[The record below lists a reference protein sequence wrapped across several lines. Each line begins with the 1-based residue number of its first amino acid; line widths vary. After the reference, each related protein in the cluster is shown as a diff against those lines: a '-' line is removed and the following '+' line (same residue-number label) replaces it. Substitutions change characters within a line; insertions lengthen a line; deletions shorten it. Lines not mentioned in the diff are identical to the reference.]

1 MTGNGARNGGQ
12 GGHIHD
18 MARLTVVRHGQA
30 SYLAKNYDEL
40 SPLGRRQARL
50 LGEYW
55 VRMGARFERVF
66 TGPRVRQKDTA
77 AIVGEVLH
85 EAGREWPAPV
95 VLEELDE
102 FPAEPVV
109 RNFTPQLA
117 ERHEHIRQWVEDFET
132 ASEAAGKERAL
143 DLLIQEV
150 TARWLAGEVADAE
163 VGTWDEFTARVHKAL
178 GEARRA
184 TPQGGSTVVFT
195 SGGPSAAAVQY
206 ALGLPGKVT
215 LDLTWMTRNAA
226 FSEFLFDGARFTMSV
241 FNATPHLGER
251 ALLTYR

>member
-132 ASEAAGKERAL
+132 ASEAAGKERFRAGVAEAWQRYVMATEGMIEAL
-143 DLLIQEV
+143 RPGTFSWQEK
-150 TARWLAGEVADAE
+150 TK
-163 VGTWDEFTARVHKAL
+163 RVDPL
-178 GEARRA
+178 TTSCA
-184 TPQGGSTVVFT
+184 TPLS
-195 SGGPSAAAVQY
+195 PA
-206 ALGLPGKVT
+206 
-215 LDLTWMTRNAA
+215 
-226 FSEFLFDGARFTMSV
+226 
-241 FNATPHLGER
+241 
-251 ALLTYR
+251 